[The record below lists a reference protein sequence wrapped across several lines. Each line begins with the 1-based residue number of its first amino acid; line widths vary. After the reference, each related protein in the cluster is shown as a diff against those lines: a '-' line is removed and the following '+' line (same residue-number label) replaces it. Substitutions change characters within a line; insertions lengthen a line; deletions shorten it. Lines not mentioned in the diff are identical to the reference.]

1 MKKPWVQ
8 FLCWF
13 LCFVVLL
20 TVVLLHTGRDS
31 EPAPEILPETSLPTD
46 ESSAPSE
53 DPLPST
59 QPTPQVTKDTFR
71 VIGNTDW
78 LGNWDP
84 TSDAGLMEEIG
95 NGQYQK
101 CYTNVFP
108 GVYEFKV
115 SKNGTWEQT
124 WGDENGCNVIV
135 PIINLCD
142 LTILFDSQQGIIQ
155 TSCSPEQPPVEIP
168 IEPSEETEPIPETT
182 KKGFRVVGST
192 DWMGNWDPAA
202 DIGLMK
208 DIGNG
213 QYEKRYEN
221 VPPGTYD
228 FKITQNGVW
237 DKQNSTDD
245 HYSVNV
251 AVTCQLTI
259 LLDIRQRTVETF
271 CSPEQTSEEP
281 DATEPPV
288 FSHPPTDPAQI
299 MAEAAALR
307 EGEELLYNVTL
318 SGKVTAINDPYNPD
332 YQNITLTIAV
342 ADTDSE
348 LRIYRLKGYRVETL
362 CTNDHI
368 TVTGRIRSYKGVL
381 ELFDCTLDSYNK
393 YQPNPLVLNDAWIID
408 QASQLDEGQALPYVA
423 SITGTVTAINTPYD
437 ADTHTIQ
444 VTLCIP
450 SREHLP
456 ILCCQMT
463 GENLESLTCGD
474 TITVSGYLHN
484 DHGTIQFNTCTMSSC
499 IGP

>member
-1 MKKPWVQ
+1 MKKPWVH

-20 TVVLLHTGRDS
+20 TVVLLHTGRES
-31 EPAPEILPETSLPTD
+31 EPTPEVLPETSLPTD

-53 DPLPST
+53 EPLPST
-59 QPTPQVTKDTFR
+59 QPTLQVTKDIFR
-71 VIGNTDW
+71 VIGSTD
-78 LGNWDP
+78 LMGNWDP
-84 TSDAGLMEEIG
+84 ESDAGLMEDMG

-101 CYTNVFP
+101 CYQDVLP

-124 WGDENGCNVIV
+124 WGDENGCNVSV
-135 PIINLCD
+135 TIINLCD
-142 LTILFDSQQGIIQ
+142 LTILFDARQCTIQ
-155 TSCSPEQPPVEIP
+155 TSCSPEQPPIETP
-168 IEPSEETEPIPETT
+168 TEPSDETEPTPETT
-182 KKGFRVVGST
+182 KNVFRVVGST
-192 DWMGNWDPAA
+192 DWMGNWDPTA

-213 QYEKRYEN
+213 KYEKRYEN
-221 VPPGTYD
+221 VPPGIYD
-228 FKITQNGVW
+228 FKITQNGIW
-237 DKQNSTDD
+237 DNCNSMED

-251 AVTCQLTI
+251 TATCQLTI
-259 LLDIRQRTVETF
+259 LLDTRQRTVETF
-271 CSPEQTSEEP
+271 CSPEQTSEES

-288 FSHPPTDPAQI
+288 FSHPPTDPVQI

-307 EGEELLYNVTL
+307 EGEELPYNVTL
-318 SGKVTAINDPYNPD
+318 SGKVTAINDPYNPY
-332 YQNITLTIAV
+332 YQNINLTIAV

-348 LRIYRLKGYRVETL
+348 LRVYRLKGYGVDAL
-362 CTNDHI
+362 CTEDHI
-368 TVTGRIRSYKGVL
+368 TVTGRIRQYKGVL
-381 ELFDCTLDSYNK
+381 ELYHCTLDSYNK
-393 YQPNPLVLNDAWIID
+393 YQPTPFVLNDWIID

-423 SITGTVTAINTPYD
+423 TITGTVTAINTPYN
-437 ADTHTIQ
+437 ADTNTIQ

-456 ILCCQMT
+456 IRCYQMT

-474 TITVSGYLHN
+474 TITVYGYLHN
-484 DHGTIQFNTCTMSSC
+484 HHGTIQFNTCTMSSC

>member
-20 TVVLLHTGRDS
+20 TVVLLHNGKDS
-31 EPAPEILPETSLPTD
+31 DPAPEVLPETSLSTD

-53 DPLPST
+53 EPLPST
-59 QPTPQVTKDTFR
+59 ESTPQEPKDIFR
-71 VIGNTDW
+71 VIGNTNW
-78 LGNWDP
+78 MGNWDP
-84 TSDAGLMEEIG
+84 ESDAGLMEDMG

-101 CYTNVFP
+101 CYRDVFP

-124 WGDENGCNVIV
+124 WGDENGCNVSV
-135 PIINLCD
+135 TIINLCD
-142 LTILFDSQQGIIQ
+142 LTILFDARQCTIQ
-155 TSCSPEQPPVEIP
+155 TSCSPEQPPIETP
-168 IEPSEETEPIPETT
+168 TEPSEETEPMPETT
-182 KKGFRVVGST
+182 KNVFRVVGST
-192 DWMGNWDPAA
+192 DWMGNWDPTA

-221 VPPGTYD
+221 VPPGMYD
-228 FKITQNGVW
+228 FMITQNGDW
-237 DKQNSTDD
+237 NNHNSKVD

-251 AVTCQLTI
+251 AVTGQLTI
-259 LLDIRQRTVETF
+259 LLDTRQWTVETF
-271 CSPEQTSEEP
+271 CPSEEP

-288 FSHPPTDPAQI
+288 FSHPPTDPVQI

-318 SGKVTAINDPYNPD
+318 SGKIIAINDSYSPD
-332 YQNITLTIAV
+332 YQNITLTMAV
-342 ADTDSE
+342 FDTDYE

-362 CTNDHI
+362 CTSDHI

-381 ELFDCTLDSYNK
+381 ELYDCTLDSYNK
-393 YQPNPLVLNDAWIID
+393 YQPNPFILNDAWIID
-408 QASQLDEGQALPYVA
+408 QASQLEDGQSLPYVA
-423 SITGTVTAINTPYD
+423 SITGTVTAINTPYN
-437 ADTHTIQ
+437 AETHSIR
-444 VTLCIP
+444 VTLRVS
-450 SREHLP
+450 SREQIP
-456 ILCCQMT
+456 ILCCQLT
-463 GENLESLTCGD
+463 GENLENLTCGD

-484 DHGTIQFNTCTMSSC
+484 DHGTIQFNACTMSSC